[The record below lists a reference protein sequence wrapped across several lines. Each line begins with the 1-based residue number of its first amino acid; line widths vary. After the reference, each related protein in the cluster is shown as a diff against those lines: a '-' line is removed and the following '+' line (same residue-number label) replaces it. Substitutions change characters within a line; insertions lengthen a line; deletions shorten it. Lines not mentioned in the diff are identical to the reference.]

1 MYQSLHS
8 VPYLIPC
15 VRYCLDVRE
24 AISKDSQLSQLQSS
38 HVKLETL
45 SSCVE
50 RDRKPLASRCTQAA
64 TKASKNDRKQSLM
77 KLSVP
82 LTKTGQA
89 GKEGKPVSVTGR

>member
-1 MYQSLHS
+1 MSYFIS
-8 VPYLIPC
+8 C

-24 AISKDSQLSQLQSS
+24 AISKDSQLAQLQSA

-50 RDRKPLASRCTQAA
+50 RDDRPGASRCTQAA
-64 TKASKNDRKQSLM
+64 TKAAKNDRKQSLM

-82 LTKTGQA
+82 LTKTGHA
-89 GKEGKPVSVTGR
+89 GKGRKPVSVIGR

>member
-1 MYQSLHS
+1 MHQSLQS
-8 VPYLIPC
+8 VPYFIPC
-15 VRYCLDVRE
+15 IRYCLDVQE

-50 RDRKPLASRCTQAA
+50 RDHKPLASRFTQAA
-64 TKASKNDRKQSLM
+64 TKAAKNDRKQGLM

-82 LTKTGQA
+82 LTKTGHTA
-89 GKEGKPVSVTGR
+89 KGRKPTPVVGR